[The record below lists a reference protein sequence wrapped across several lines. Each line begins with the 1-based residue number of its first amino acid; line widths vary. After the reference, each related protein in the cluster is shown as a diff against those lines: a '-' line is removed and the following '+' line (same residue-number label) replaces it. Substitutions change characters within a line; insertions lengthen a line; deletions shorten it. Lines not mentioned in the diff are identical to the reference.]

1 MNMKAYSK
9 NRIKRNYQIKLI
21 CINSLVISFIIFV
34 TLQAELN
41 VSRIIIFACFALLP
55 LNMLLTFSYFKEV
68 RPLESKRTF
77 EDMNKIDRKKYMM
90 VNVLC
95 IAGFVLGGF
104 LLFLKG
110 MGWIGVGI
118 LNINLFAFLY
128 YCNKLLKKPGED
140 IPRD

>member
-1 MNMKAYSK
+1 MKAYSK

-68 RPLESKRTF
+68 RPLESKRSF

-110 MGWIGVGI
+110 MG
-118 LNINLFAFLY
+118 
-128 YCNKLLKKPGED
+128 
-140 IPRD
+140 